1 MTMIK
6 KQNPLL
12 SEPWWPMCLEKKTA
26 RANLQDCK
34 QTTAGLHSGLRFNV
48 LISTKKKLQ
57 VLRQKRTLNPK
68 RKTGGGRF
76 RSPKYFPGRACG
88 LGPARLRETD
98 LWWPELF
105 SIKPKHRP
113 IHISR

>member
-48 LISTKKKLQ
+48 LILTKK
-57 VLRQKRTLNPK
+57 N
-68 RKTGGGRF
+68 
-76 RSPKYFPGRACG
+76 Y
-88 LGPARLRETD
+88 
-98 LWWPELF
+98 
-105 SIKPKHRP
+105 RP
-113 IHISR
+113 YTKKEP

>member
-34 QTTAGLHSGLRFNV
+34 QTVAGLHSGLRFNV
-48 LISTKKKLQ
+48 LISTKK
-57 VLRQKRTLNPK
+57 N
-68 RKTGGGRF
+68 
-76 RSPKYFPGRACG
+76 Y
-88 LGPARLRETD
+88 
-98 LWWPELF
+98 
-105 SIKPKHRP
+105 RP
-113 IHISR
+113 YTKKEP

>member
-34 QTTAGLHSGLRFNV
+34 QTVAGLHSGLRFNV
-48 LISTKKKLQ
+48 LISTKKTTGPTPK
-57 VLRQKRTLNPK
+57 KNPK
-68 RKTGGGRF
+68 
-76 RSPKYFPGRACG
+76 P
-88 LGPARLRETD
+88 
-98 LWWPELF
+98 
-105 SIKPKHRP
+105 
-113 IHISR
+113 